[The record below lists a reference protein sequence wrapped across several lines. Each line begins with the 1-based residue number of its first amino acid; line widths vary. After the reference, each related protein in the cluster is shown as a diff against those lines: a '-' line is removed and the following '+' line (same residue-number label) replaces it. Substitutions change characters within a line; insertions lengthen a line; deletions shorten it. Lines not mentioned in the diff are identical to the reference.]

1 MVQLWDCQMFSQ
13 FRMRYQ
19 SKALLNSF
27 IQFTDYWLDHTKFE
41 DWLEDRKSF
50 DALIRVKDVEYK
62 IHKVM
67 LYKCSPYFRALF
79 KCRLTE
85 DTVFNIHGL
94 SPDTMQLVIEFAYS
108 DFVNVTEDNV
118 QELMVAADM
127 LNIMAIIQAC
137 SDFLCER
144 LCENNCIGIW
154 QFTNIYYSPKLQ
166 HKALRYI
173 TDHFEEVS
181 MCEEFL
187 QLSVQELAEV
197 LGRDDLYVSVESSL
211 FLAICNW
218 IAHKPE
224 ERERDIALL
233 LSKFR
238 MALTTLQYIFTDV
251 MSSKLVKSS
260 AECQQMVV
268 DAIQTIQYLQR
279 QRPSNPVFRNP
290 LIRPRLP
297 KAILFAIGGMN
308 GEGIMAYDVSVDRW
322 VNVVVKMQRQWAFH
336 GTVFHDGYVY
346 CLGGS
351 DRSGLFNRVS
361 RLDLSTH
368 IWHEMS
374 PLLYSRC
381 YLSVTVLNG
390 SIYAIGGFNGF
401 SRLKSAEYYRSEIN
415 QWICIA
421 SMHHSRSD
429 ASCTTLHNKI
439 YICGGYDGNVIQ
451 QTAECYN
458 PETNQWTLIA
468 SMSNRR
474 AGIGVIGLADH
485 VYAIGGSNSN
495 HLRSVEEY
503 NPRTNTWRW
512 VTSMNTARSNF
523 GLEVINDR
531 IYVIGGTNGKQ
542 TTSSVEYFDS
552 TTYEWTEACNLEKQ
566 CGALSCC
573 VVFGIPN
580 MAEYAVLRDSL
591 PFLDLRGKMVEDA
604 P

>member
-1 MVQLWDCQMFSQ
+1 
-13 FRMRYQ
+13 
-19 SKALLNSF
+19 
-27 IQFTDYWLDHTKFE
+27 
-41 DWLEDRKSF
+41 
-50 DALIRVKDVEYK
+50 
-62 IHKVM
+62 
-67 LYKCSPYFRALF
+67 
-79 KCRLTE
+79 
-85 DTVFNIHGL
+85 
-94 SPDTMQLVIEFAYS
+94 MQLVIEFAYS

-154 QFTNIYYSPKLQ
+154 QFTNIYYSPRLQ

-197 LGRDDLYVSVESSL
+197 LGRDDLYVSVESGL

-224 ERERDIALL
+224 ERERHIALL

-260 AECQQMVV
+260 AECQQMAV

-279 QRPSNPVFRNP
+279 QRPSMHVFRNP

-322 VNVVVKMQRQWAFH
+322 VNVAVKMQRQWAFH

-361 RLDLSTH
+361 RLDLNTH

-542 TTSSVEYFDS
+542 TSSSVEYFDG

-580 MAEYAVLRDSL
+580 MAEYAVPRDSL